1 MDLTPLI
8 PQLGLSAIFA
18 GAVYKLY
25 NDMREDS
32 KQREE
37 KLMAHLDK
45 VAETLEKI
53 DHRLKMLEGNNNTG
67 GE

>member
-18 GAVYKLY
+18 GAVFKLY

-32 KQREE
+32 KQRED
-37 KLMAHLDK
+37 KLMAHLEK
-45 VAETLEKI
+45 VSDTLEKI
-53 DHRLKMLEGNNNTG
+53 DERLSKLE
-67 GE
+67 EREV

>member
-1 MDLTPLI
+1 MDLTPLL

-18 GAVYKLY
+18 FAVYKLY

-32 KQREE
+32 KNRED
-37 KLMAHLDK
+37 KLMAHLEK
-45 VAETLEKI
+45 VADTLEKI
-53 DHRLKMLEGNNNTG
+53 DERLSKLEKSKD

>member
-25 NDMREDS
+25 NDMRADS
-32 KQREE
+32 KTREE
-37 KLMAHLDK
+37 KLMAHLEK
-45 VAETLEKI
+45 VADTLEKI
-53 DHRLKMLEGNNNTG
+53 DERLCKLEESQRG
-67 GE
+67 

>member
-1 MDLTPLI
+1 MDLTPLL

-18 GAVYKLY
+18 FAVYKLY

-32 KQREE
+32 KNRED
-37 KLMAHLDK
+37 KLMAHLEK
-45 VAETLEKI
+45 VADTLEKI
-53 DHRLKMLEGNNNTG
+53 DERLSKLEQSKD

>member
-1 MDLTPLI
+1 MMDLTSLV

-18 GAVYKLY
+18 VAVFKLY

-37 KLMAHLDK
+37 KLMTHLEK
-45 VAETLEKI
+45 VADTLEKI
-53 DHRLKMLEGNNNTG
+53 DERLSKLEEGKNG
-67 GE
+67 YH

>member
-1 MDLTPLI
+1 MDISTLI

-18 GAVYKLY
+18 VAVYKLY

-37 KLMAHLDK
+37 KLMTHLEK
-45 VAETLEKI
+45 VADTLEKI
-53 DHRLKMLEGNNNTG
+53 DERLSKLEDAKDD
-67 GE
+67 

>member
-1 MDLTPLI
+1 MDISTLI

-18 GAVYKLY
+18 FAVYKLY

-37 KLMAHLDK
+37 KLMAHLEK
-45 VAETLEKI
+45 VADTLEKI
-53 DHRLKMLEGNNNTG
+53 DERLSKLEDAKDG
-67 GE
+67 